1 MSGSRALLDTNALI
15 YFFEGR
21 EKITQLVARTP
32 ELFYASITEIEL
44 LSSPRLTA
52 EIAAQIRAFLALCR
66 RIELSDEV
74 IERAIEIRRD
84 HRLKVPDAVIAAS
97 ALAMDLPLVS
107 ADTTFQRVR
116 SLGLTS
122 DIV

>member
-1 MSGSRALLDTNALI
+1 VSGNRALLDTNALI

-44 LSSPRLTA
+44 LSSPRLTE

-66 RIELSDEV
+66 RIELS
-74 IERAIEIRRD
+74 
-84 HRLKVPDAVIAAS
+84 K
-97 ALAMDLPLVS
+97 
-107 ADTTFQRVR
+107 
-116 SLGLTS
+116 
-122 DIV
+122 